1 MIRYKNLTI
10 LAHNVKVNLNGAQV
24 SLRIFAGMSN
34 RRLKN
39 ETGVSRN
46 KMEEEHDIRREDD

>member
-24 SLRIFAGMSN
+24 SLRIIAGMSN
-34 RRLKN
+34 RHLKK
-39 ETGVSRN
+39 RN
-46 KMEEEHDIRREDD
+46 WRKPQ

>member
-10 LAHNVKVNLNGAQV
+10 LVHNVKVNLNGAQV
-24 SLRIFAGMSN
+24 SLRIL
-34 RRLKN
+34 REYQKVPKN

>member
-10 LAHNVKVNLNGAQV
+10 LVHNVQVNLNGSRV
-24 SLRIFAGMSN
+24 SLRIL
-34 RRLKN
+34 REYQKVPKN

>member
-10 LAHNVKVNLNGAQV
+10 LAHNVKVNLNGSRV
-24 SLRIFAGMSN
+24 GLRIL
-34 RRLKN
+34 REYQKVPKN
-39 ETGVSRN
+39 ETGVRRN

>member
-10 LAHNVKVNLNGAQV
+10 LAHNVKVNLNGSRV
-24 SLRIFAGMSN
+24 SLRILLEYQN
-34 RRLKN
+34 VPKN

>member
-10 LAHNVKVNLNGAQV
+10 FAHNVKVNLNGTQV
-24 SLRIFAGMSN
+24 SLRIL
-34 RRLKN
+34 RVYQKVPKN